1 MSYRVQAKLLARND
15 QVFKRQYFDGHAD
28 SPALRRELDGSIRPP
43 LSAESVLKSFNTRA
57 FKREQ
62 PDNPDL
68 MLRIISEALAQNKPV
83 SFVLYWGKGPRSDV
97 GEPEIECLDY
107 LARLVARVRQRHA
120 PGARITLV
128 FTDTHAELNGHSE
141 QSISSYFEDL
151 TVSARQRGFETCLLS
166 KLMQTVEVRS
176 EHDPAQVTL
185 PEELFLTLCASAAK
199 WFRGDGSVE
208 QGAIRYYQANMLEKQ
223 MIERAFSRSI
233 FVTFSGSRLRSL
245 LPNRLPIFYMYSLR
259 HGVTDKPWFLPS
271 DFISRKAAPKC
282 GAS

>member
-1 MSYRVQAKLLARND
+1 
-15 QVFKRQYFDGHAD
+15 
-28 SPALRRELDGSIRPP
+28 
-43 LSAESVLKSFNTRA
+43 LKSFNTRA